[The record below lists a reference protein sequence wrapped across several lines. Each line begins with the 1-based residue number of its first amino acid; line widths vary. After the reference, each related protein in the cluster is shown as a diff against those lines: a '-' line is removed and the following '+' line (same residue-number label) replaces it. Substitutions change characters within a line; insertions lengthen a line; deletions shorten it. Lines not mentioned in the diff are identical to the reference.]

1 MTDQVLFS
9 SSWEID
15 FWGKYRRGI
24 ESDRATFLGT
34 VASYDD
40 ALVTLIAD
48 VATSYVNLR
57 TAEERIRVATRNAET
72 QRESQRV
79 AEAKFKGG
87 ESSEL
92 DMQQAITLLGQ
103 TQAQI
108 PRLQNTVN
116 QTKSGL
122 AVLLGTTPDDVD
134 RYLAGSKRIPVATSA
149 VAAGI
154 PRDLLRR
161 RPDVRAAGLNAAAQ
175 SALIGVSKANMYP
188 ALSLAGAFG
197 FSSNNEGGNSL
208 ADIFMWQGKA
218 AQAGASLVW
227 PVFNY
232 GRLINQVRVQDAA
245 FQQAVLNY
253 QNTVL
258 TAQQEVESGL
268 SAFYT
273 EMQALG
279 NLSTAATAARRS
291 TELSLNQ
298 YKSGEADYTT
308 MLSTE
313 QAQLSVEDSVATSQ
327 GNVAL
332 GLISIYRALG
342 GGWEMRAGR
351 DVISDEVKAE
361 MGRRTNWGKMLKP
374 EQHLPKVSPV
384 EEP

>member
-1 MTDQVLFS
+1 M
-9 SSWEID
+9 
-15 FWGKYRRGI
+15 
-24 ESDRATFLGT
+24 
-34 VASYDD
+34 
-40 ALVTLIAD
+40 
-48 VATSYVNLR
+48 
-57 TAEERIRVATRNAET
+57 
-72 QRESQRV
+72 
-79 AEAKFKGG
+79 
-87 ESSEL
+87 
-92 DMQQAITLLGQ
+92 
-103 TQAQI
+103 
-108 PRLQNTVN
+108 
-116 QTKSGL
+116 
-122 AVLLGTTPDDVD
+122 
-134 RYLAGSKRIPVATSA
+134 ATSA

-188 ALSLAGAFG
+188 ALSLSGVFG
-197 FSSNNEGGNSL
+197 FSSNNEGRNSL

-232 GRLINQVRVQDAA
+232 GRLINQVRVQDAS

-258 TAQQEVESGL
+258 TAQQEVENGL

-298 YKSGEADYTT
+298 YRAGEADYTT